1 MDYRWQM
8 TTLNEVT
15 IEKKRGK
22 MSTLNDESA
31 AAAAASGAQAM
42 QVTLECWAKFGLDA
56 RRIGLDSQAARI
68 AESQDTSVR
77 TRRELTEQTKVK
89 RKK

>member
-1 MDYRWQM
+1 
-8 TTLNEVT
+8 
-15 IEKKRGK
+15 

-68 AESQDTSVR
+68 AESQDTSIR

-89 RKK
+89 IRKKIRKNEKNNFFFYLFIFF